1 MYSKNIIKVLIVL
14 LITTTINIQESTN
27 GIKKERLT
35 INKIQNKKNI
45 EKNFLQNIE
54 KREKYIYDE
63 LLATISIKKIN
74 LINKPIY
81 NKNSKKNNIEKNIT
95 ILKESSMPDN
105 NSSIIFLLAHSG
117 IGEKAYFKN
126 IHKLEIEDT
135 IDLMYNK
142 KNYTYK
148 IKKIYEDTK
157 DGYLK
162 ITKEYQKE
170 LILTTCSQN
179 KDKLL
184 IIIATP

>member
-1 MYSKNIIKVLIVL
+1 
-14 LITTTINIQESTN
+14 
-27 GIKKERLT
+27 
-35 INKIQNKKNI
+35 
-45 EKNFLQNIE
+45 
-54 KREKYIYDE
+54 
-63 LLATISIKKIN
+63 
-74 LINKPIY
+74 
-81 NKNSKKNNIEKNIT
+81 
-95 ILKESSMPDN
+95 MPDN

>member
-81 NKNSKKNNIEKNIT
+81 NKNSKKNNIEK
-95 ILKESSMPDN
+95 K
-105 NSSIIFLLAHSG
+105 
-117 IGEKAYFKN
+117 YR
-126 IHKLEIEDT
+126 
-135 IDLMYNK
+135 
-142 KNYTYK
+142 
-148 IKKIYEDTK
+148 KIY
-157 DGYLK
+157 YL
-162 ITKEYQKE
+162 
-170 LILTTCSQN
+170 
-179 KDKLL
+179 
-184 IIIATP
+184 